1 MPITAESLITGDA
14 LEFLITRK
22 NGKLARS
29 SLKARGVVFDDGKD
43 GEAKITEVR
52 DEFAALQN
60 TLNTFLQGDADG
72 GDLDRLKELVAAIN
86 ANKGSIDALVAD
98 HVRKSELVNDL
109 TTGGADK
116 ALAAEQGKALKGLI
130 DALSG
135 TVGGLKAAARV
146 VTELP
151 EDDGWP
157 SDVAEDGILFYA
169 PAPASA

>member
-29 SLKARGVVFDDGKD
+29 SLKAKGVIFADGKD
-43 GEAKITEVR
+43 GEATISAVR
-52 DEFAALQN
+52 EDCAALQN
-60 TLNTFLQGDADG
+60 TLTTFLRGDADG

-86 ANKGSIDALVAD
+86 ANKDSIDALVAD
-98 HVRKSELVNDL
+98 HVKKSELVNDL
-109 TTGGADK
+109 TSGGADK

-135 TVGGLKAAARV
+135 TVGGLKASARV
-146 VTELP
+146 LTVLP
-151 EDDGWP
+151 EDGGWP